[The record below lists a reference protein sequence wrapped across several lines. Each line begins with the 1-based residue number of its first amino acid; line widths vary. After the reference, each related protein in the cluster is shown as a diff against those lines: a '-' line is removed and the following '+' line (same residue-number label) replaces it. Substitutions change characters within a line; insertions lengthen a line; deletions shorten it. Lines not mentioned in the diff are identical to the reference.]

1 MTTQRVGN
9 RDEYIA
15 LTRALVADFPDSSW
29 AEDALNNLASFHIVN
44 DEDDLADAVFRE
56 LMARFPS
63 GRYTARAMWK
73 VGWRSY
79 RQQRYAEAAE
89 LFERAAVV
97 FARSDYRPSYLY
109 WAAKAREQTADAE
122 GARAGFQLVVTD
134 YANSYYGRLA
144 ANALASKAWASLK
157 VERPAQPPFGAAG
170 APEAGVPTAD
180 LIRWLISLEMYD
192 EALDEVRYAERAW
205 GTSAV
210 LSATRAWLLNRTG
223 ELRPAIN
230 LMRRTYPQ
238 FLAAGGETMPPEV
251 LSVIYPLQYWP
262 LISKHAA
269 AHKLDPYLVAA
280 LIAQESTFDKDIVS
294 SAKAVGLMQILPSTG
309 RRWGRRLG
317 IRSVTARRLT
327 VAEINV
333 RIGTAYF
340 ADLKRQ
346 FGSDH
351 AALAAYNAGESRVVR
366 WQRERPGVTQD
377 EFIDD
382 IPFPETQNYVR
393 RILGTAEDYRR
404 LYGSRDKGAAAPSTP
419 AKPPSRPAPK
429 TPVRK

>member
-1 MTTQRVGN
+1 
-9 RDEYIA
+9 
-15 LTRALVADFPDSSW
+15 
-29 AEDALNNLASFHIVN
+29 
-44 DEDDLADAVFRE
+44 
-56 LMARFPS
+56 
-63 GRYTARAMWK
+63 MWK
-73 VGWRSY
+73 VGWRAY
-79 RQQRYAEAAE
+79 RQQRYAESAD
-89 LFERAAVV
+89 LFERAAIV

-109 WAAKAREQTADAE
+109 WAAKAREQLADAE
-122 GARAGFQLVVTD
+122 GARTGFQLVVTD

-144 ANALASKAWASLK
+144 AKALGANATASPKPEHLAQPSGGGASLA
-157 VERPAQPPFGAAG
+157 EAA
-170 APEAGVPTAD
+170 VPTAD
-180 LIRWLISLEMYD
+180 LIRWLISLELYD
-192 EALDEVRYAERAW
+192 EALDEVQYAERVW
-205 GTSAV
+205 GTSTV

-238 FLAAGGETMPPEV
+238 FLAAGGEAMPAEV

-294 SAKAVGLMQILPSTG
+294 SAKAVGLMQVLPSTG

-351 AALAAYNAGESRVVR
+351 AALAAYNAGESRVAR
-366 WQRERPGVTQD
+366 WQRERPGVVQD

-393 RILGTAEDYRR
+393 RILGTADDYRR
-404 LYGSRDKGAAAPSTP
+404 LYGSRDKAAAAPAAP
-419 AKPPSRPAPK
+419 AKPPSKPAPK
-429 TPVRK
+429 APVRK